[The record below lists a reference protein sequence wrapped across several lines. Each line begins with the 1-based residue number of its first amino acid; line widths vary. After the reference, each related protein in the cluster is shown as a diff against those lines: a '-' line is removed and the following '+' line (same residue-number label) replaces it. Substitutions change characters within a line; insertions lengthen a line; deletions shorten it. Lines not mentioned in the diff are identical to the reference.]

1 MSFIKSLLISCAAV
15 LLLVMA
21 GCQSYDNVIVAEV
34 LQQGINE
41 KIYTA
46 CNLWY
51 TNKDDISCLNI
62 QSGTFIPIGTQIIP
76 VEAIADSRG
85 GKLTFKDVKGT
96 TYTINFVAGLRLMSM
111 QDYIEQIFTKKSLN
125 EQLKDVSKQDLTYS
139 GMLGQLSKMANSMKN
154 RTSTGE
160 KLSNAWENVQYT
172 MATQMANDPILYLLP
187 RVATLL
193 EDYAGGI
200 DLPAIHVAGF
210 GIDLN
215 TSVAQL
221 MNVAALSGSI
231 LGSLGPMITGLA
243 SATSGSAMLGL
254 AGINTSG
261 QAPVIARGSAQPLQH
276 LGGSSISESGLVGNA
291 SGDDVKNATLQDA
304 EDSKKKQMVE
314 AKEEEPTD
322 DLSTKSQ
329 QAVIDI
335 YNLLEEVAHGSQS
348 LRVRLISE
356 GFEKDNGNWVLSI

>member
-76 VEAIADSRG
+76 VEAIANSRG

-125 EQLKDVSKQDLTYS
+125 EQLKDVSKQVQTRIKRGEVVPGMNRKEVFLSWGYPASNLTPN
-139 GMLGQLSKMANSMKN
+139 LKN
-154 RTSTGE
+154 NTYIYWTTPTKNIRLVFRGD
-160 KLSNAWENVQYT
+160 KVRNV
-172 MATQMANDPILYLLP
+172 L
-187 RVATLL
+187 
-193 EDYAGGI
+193 
-200 DLPAIHVAGF
+200 
-210 GIDLN
+210 DLN
-215 TSVAQL
+215 
-221 MNVAALSGSI
+221 
-231 LGSLGPMITGLA
+231 
-243 SATSGSAMLGL
+243 
-254 AGINTSG
+254 
-261 QAPVIARGSAQPLQH
+261 
-276 LGGSSISESGLVGNA
+276 
-291 SGDDVKNATLQDA
+291 
-304 EDSKKKQMVE
+304 
-314 AKEEEPTD
+314 
-322 DLSTKSQ
+322 Q
-329 QAVIDI
+329 Q
-335 YNLLEEVAHGSQS
+335 
-348 LRVRLISE
+348 
-356 GFEKDNGNWVLSI
+356 

>member
-125 EQLKDVSKQDLTYS
+125 EQLKDVSKQVQTRIKRGEVVPGMNRKEVFLSWGYPASNLTPN
-139 GMLGQLSKMANSMKN
+139 LKN
-154 RTSTGE
+154 NTYIYWTTPTKNIRLVFRGD
-160 KLSNAWENVQYT
+160 KVRNVL
-172 MATQMANDPILYLLP
+172 D
-187 RVATLL
+187 
-193 EDYAGGI
+193 
-200 DLPAIHVAGF
+200 
-210 GIDLN
+210 
-215 TSVAQL
+215 
-221 MNVAALSGSI
+221 
-231 LGSLGPMITGLA
+231 
-243 SATSGSAMLGL
+243 
-254 AGINTSG
+254 IN
-261 QAPVIARGSAQPLQH
+261 
-276 LGGSSISESGLVGNA
+276 
-291 SGDDVKNATLQDA
+291 
-304 EDSKKKQMVE
+304 
-314 AKEEEPTD
+314 
-322 DLSTKSQ
+322 Q
-329 QAVIDI
+329 Q
-335 YNLLEEVAHGSQS
+335 
-348 LRVRLISE
+348 
-356 GFEKDNGNWVLSI
+356 

>member
-125 EQLKDVSKQDLTYS
+125 EQLKDVSKQVQTRIKRGEVVPGMNRKEVFLSWGYPASNLTPN
-139 GMLGQLSKMANSMKN
+139 LKN
-154 RTSTGE
+154 
-160 KLSNAWENVQYT
+160 
-172 MATQMANDPILYLLP
+172 
-187 RVATLL
+187 
-193 EDYAGGI
+193 
-200 DLPAIHVAGF
+200 
-210 GIDLN
+210 N
-215 TSVAQL
+215 T
-221 MNVAALSGSI
+221 
-231 LGSLGPMITGLA
+231 
-243 SATSGSAMLGL
+243 
-254 AGINTSG
+254 
-261 QAPVIARGSAQPLQH
+261 
-276 LGGSSISESGLVGNA
+276 
-291 SGDDVKNATLQDA
+291 
-304 EDSKKKQMVE
+304 
-314 AKEEEPTD
+314 
-322 DLSTKSQ
+322 
-329 QAVIDI
+329 
-335 YNLLEEVAHGSQS
+335 
-348 LRVRLISE
+348 
-356 GFEKDNGNWVLSI
+356 